1 MASYSFL
8 SLYVATSIST
18 WILMGVEN
26 KRRDKKAVGDASY
39 ATGDSN
45 LDLLSGL
52 RDETD
57 VQNKH
62 FRYSG

>member
-1 MASYSFL
+1 MSNSFL
-8 SLYVATSIST
+8 SLYVATSMST
-18 WILMGVEN
+18 WLLMGVEN
-26 KRRDKKAVGDASY
+26 KRREKKALTDANY

-45 LDLLSGL
+45 LDILSGL

-57 VQNKH
+57 VENKH